1 MLSFPLFPEVFWGDR
16 YECERFFYNATFWG
30 MDDDDDL
37 CIFFVGSALN
47 V

>member
-1 MLSFPLFPEVFWGDR
+1 MNVKG
-16 YECERFFYNATFWG
+16 FFYNATFSG
-30 MDDDDDL
+30 MDNDDDL